1 MTTTTRE
8 KAPGRERSAFP
19 IAVGFRETSAEDHE
33 RLAPRILSEFP
44 VSPPLPAHMQ
54 SMTLP
59 LNPAQ
64 PKLLTIQDL
73 AELLGIPVLTIY
85 QWRSKHT
92 GPRAM
97 RIGRHLR
104 WDAREVA
111 AWLLT
116 QLDDWDADY
125 EVVA

>member
-8 KAPGRERSAFP
+8 NIPGRERPTFP
-19 IAVGFRETSAEDHE
+19 IAVGFNETSAEVRGH
-33 RLAPRILSEFP
+33 LAPGILSEFP
-44 VSPPLPAHMQ
+44 VSSSPPAHMQ

-59 LNPAQ
+59 INPAQ

-73 AELLGIPVLTIY
+73 AELLSIPVLTIY

-104 WDAREVA
+104 WDNREVT

>member
-8 KAPGRERSAFP
+8 NIPGRERSTFP
-19 IAVGFRETSAEDHE
+19 IAVGFRETSAEVRGH
-33 RLAPRILSEFP
+33 LAPGFFSEFP
-44 VSPPLPAHMQ
+44 VSSSPPAHMQ

-59 LNPAQ
+59 ISPAQ

-73 AELLGIPVLTIY
+73 AELLSIPVLTIY

>member
-8 KAPGRERSAFP
+8 NIPGRERPTFP
-19 IAVGFRETSAEDHE
+19 IAVGFRETSAEDRE

-44 VSPPLPAHMQ
+44 VSSPLPAHMQ
-54 SMTLP
+54 SMTSP
-59 LNPAQ
+59 INPAQ

-73 AELLGIPVLTIY
+73 AELLSIPVLTIY
-85 QWRSKHT
+85 QWRSKHM

>member
-8 KAPGRERSAFP
+8 NIPGRERPTFP
-19 IAVGFRETSAEDHE
+19 IAVGFNETSAEVRGH
-33 RLAPRILSEFP
+33 LAPGILSEFP
-44 VSPPLPAHMQ
+44 VSSSPPAHMQ

-59 LNPAQ
+59 INPAQ

-73 AELLGIPVLTIY
+73 ADLLSIPVLTIY

-104 WDAREVA
+104 WDAREVT

>member
-73 AELLGIPVLTIY
+73 ADLLSIPVLTIY

-104 WDAREVA
+104 WDAREVT